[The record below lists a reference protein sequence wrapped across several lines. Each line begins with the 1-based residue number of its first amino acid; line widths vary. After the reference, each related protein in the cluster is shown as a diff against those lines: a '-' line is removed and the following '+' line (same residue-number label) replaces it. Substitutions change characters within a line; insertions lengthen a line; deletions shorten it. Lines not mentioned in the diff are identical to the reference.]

1 MKGNIREWEKPLLLS
16 ATITAPIGTSPFD
29 SAILASSIVRELE
42 LLREAGFHPLE
53 VIRAATLN
61 GAEAIKMD
69 DKIGSVQIG
78 KFADFVITEENPLE
92 NFKSLYGTGAIKLN
106 ENNEVIRS
114 GGVKFTIKDGI
125 IYDAKRL
132 LMEVKQMVD
141 EKKAEENWELKQPGI
156 K

>member
-1 MKGNIREWEKPLLLS
+1 MCIRDRYGF
-16 ATITAPIGTSPFD
+16 AYI
-29 SAILASSIVRELE
+29 RELE

-61 GAEAIKMD
+61 GAEALKMD
-69 DKIGSVQIG
+69 DKIGSVQVG
-78 KFADFVITEENPLE
+78 KYADFVIIDENPLE
-92 NFKSLYGTGAIKLN
+92 NLKSLYGTGAIKLN
-106 ENNEVIRS
+106 EKNEVIRS

-132 LMEVKQMVD
+132 LLEVKQMVD
-141 EKKAEENWELKQPGI
+141 KKKLEENWELKQPGI

>member
-1 MKGNIREWEKPLLLS
+1 MCIR
-16 ATITAPIGTSPFD
+16 D
-29 SAILASSIVRELE
+29 SYQLYGFAYIRELE

-61 GAEAIKMD
+61 GAEALKMD
-69 DKIGSVQIG
+69 DKIGSVQVG
-78 KFADFVITEENPLE
+78 KYADFVIIDENPLE
-92 NFKSLYGTGAIKLN
+92 NLKSLYGTGAIKLN
-106 ENNEVIRS
+106 EKNEVIRS

-132 LMEVKQMVD
+132 LLEVKQMVD
-141 EKKAEENWELKQPGI
+141 EKKLEENWELKQPGI

>member
-1 MKGNIREWEKPLLLS
+1 MKFINEYKNRGGRVS
-16 ATITAPIGTSPFD
+16 AGSD
-29 SAILASSIVRELE
+29 SGFIYQLYGFAYIRELE

-69 DKIGSVQIG
+69 DKIGRVQIG
-78 KFADFVITEENPLE
+78 KFADVVITEENPLE

-141 EKKAEENWELKQPGI
+141 EKKAEENWKLKQPGI